1 MLRVAFCYKFKRG
14 KLSDLVSLF
23 SGRNFETRSYE
34 DAIAEASFLT
44 LSEAVITFMNE
55 TLFKRF
61 VMIIKSAGFVDP
73 KLMRSQNALNFAY
86 VLFLHLKE
94 IRMEDALI
102 ERYASRWLVMSI
114 LLGRYS
120 PFP

>member
-1 MLRVAFCYKFKRG
+1 MQTEG
-14 KLSDLVSLF
+14 
-23 SGRNFETRSYE
+23 GREVRREVDHYNLQ
-34 DAIAEASFLT
+34 AI
-44 LSEAVITFMNE
+44 I
-55 TLFKRF
+55 
-61 VMIIKSAGFVDP
+61 
-73 KLMRSQNALNFAY
+73 Y
-86 VLFLHLKE
+86 VGLFLHLKA

>member
-14 KLSDLVSLF
+14 KLSDLVSLL
-23 SGRNFETRSYE
+23 SVRNFETRSYE

-102 ERYASRWLVMSI
+102 ERYASRWLVMGI
-114 LLGRYS
+114 LPGCYS